1 MATPRLIETRNQML
15 LITALISC
23 AATQHRGGPGAG
35 QGGRR
40 GFTRLGDFGSE
51 HAEGPAGPG
60 AETPVRAACWGG
72 RAAVFL
78 VFAGY
83 APAEVGSSLTT
94 TDFEV
99 GVLLTAAVESSGTRT
114 LVSGK

>member
-1 MATPRLIETRNQML
+1 MEGRAAVKKGDGGSRGW
-15 LITALISC
+15 AIS
-23 AATQHRGGPGAG
+23 ARSMPKD
-35 QGGRR
+35 RR
-40 GFTRLGDFGSE
+40 GR
-51 HAEGPAGPG
+51 G
-60 AETPVRAACWGG
+60 AETPVRAACWGV